1 MPGGDGGDPF
11 GGGNYRDPFERLLGS
26 QEAQDWAFS
35 GEFFSD
41 FESSNVR
48 AISYDHADRVLAVE
62 YRDGARWYYSPVTLT
77 QAMELY
83 EAPSKGTYIWDHV
96 RIRGTVHAH
105 QVDAWPGGL

>member
-11 GGGNYRDPFERLLGS
+11 ERPLGS
-26 QEAQDWAFS
+26 QEAQDWANS

-48 AISYDHADRVLAVE
+48 AISYDRAGRTLAVE
-62 YRDGARWYYSPVTLT
+62 YRDGARWYYSPVSL
-77 QAMELY
+77 AEAVGLY
-83 EAPSKGTYIWDHV
+83 EAPSKGVYIWDNI
-96 RIRGTVHAH
+96 RIRGTVHEH

>member
-11 GGGNYRDPFERLLGS
+11 RDPFERPLGS

-62 YRDGARWYYSPVTLT
+62 YDGGRRQYYSPVTLA

-83 EAPSKGTYIWDHV
+83 EAPSKGIWLWDNIRV
-96 RIRGTVHAH
+96 RGTVSGH
-105 QVDAWPGGL
+105 QVDTWQGGL